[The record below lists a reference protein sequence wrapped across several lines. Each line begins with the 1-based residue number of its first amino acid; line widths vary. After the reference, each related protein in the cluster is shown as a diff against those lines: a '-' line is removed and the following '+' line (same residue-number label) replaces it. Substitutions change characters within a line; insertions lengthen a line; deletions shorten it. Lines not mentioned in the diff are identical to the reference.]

1 MTMVVRTRTELNSL
15 PRSPR
20 AVVMTMGALHE
31 GHLHLARKAREV
43 VGADGTVIVTIFVN
57 PLQFGPNEDFQRYPR
72 QLQVDIDACRRV
84 GVDVV
89 FAPEVDEMYPDGP
102 SQTTVHPGPQAD
114 QLEGTIRP
122 GHFAGMLTVV
132 LKLLN
137 LTAADHAL
145 FGEKDYQQLVLIRQ
159 MVRDLNVPV
168 NVVGVETQRED
179 DGLARS
185 SRNIYLDPEQRAAAG
200 AIPRCLAAA
209 AQAARGGADGPA
221 VLSAARAELVDLDV
235 DYLELRAAD
244 LTPARGTGEE
254 RLLVAVRLGGTRLLD
269 NGPIVWGPDEN

>member
-1 MTMVVRTRTELNSL
+1 MTLVVGTRAELDAL
-15 PRSPR
+15 PKAPR

-31 GHLHLARKAREV
+31 GHLQLARRAREI
-43 VGADGTVIVTIFVN
+43 VGAEGTVLVSVFVN

-72 QLQVDIDACRRV
+72 QLAADVEACRRI

-89 FAPEVDEMYPDGP
+89 FAPDVTEMYPEGAP
-102 SQTTVHPGPQAD
+102 QTTVVPGALAD
-114 QLEGTIRP
+114 ELEGAIRP

-145 FGEKDYQQLVLIRQ
+145 FGEKDYQQLTLIRQ

-168 NVVGVETQRED
+168 EVVGVETQRED

-185 SRNIYLDPEQRAAAG
+185 SRNIYLDPQQRQAAV
-200 AIPRCLAAA
+200 AIPRCLQAG
-209 AQAARGGADGPA
+209 AQAASEGATPEQ
-221 VLSAARAELVDLDV
+221 VLSAARAELGELDV

-244 LTPARGTGEE
+244 LSAATGTGQE
-254 RLLVAVRLGGTRLLD
+254 RLLVAVRVGGTRLLD
-269 NGPIVWGPDEN
+269 NGPITWATS